1 MLFRS
6 PVWDFFKLG
15 AGAGVLGWKNGWNL
29 WIAWVV
35 NRGNRI
41 AVQLR
46 NELLYDNKATL
57 KILLLKLKIVWY
69 T

>member
-1 MLFRS
+1 M
-6 PVWDFFKLG
+6 G
-15 AGAGVLGWKNGWNL
+15 
-29 WIAWVV
+29 

-41 AVQLR
+41 AVQLK
-46 NELLYDNKATL
+46 NEVLYDNKATL

>member
-1 MLFRS
+1 M
-6 PVWDFFKLG
+6 LG
-15 AGAGVLGWKNGWNL
+15 AGFWVLDWKNDWNL
-29 WIAWVV
+29 WIAWVG

-46 NELLYDNKATL
+46 NELLYDNEATL
-57 KILLLKLKIVWY
+57 KILLLKLKTVWY

>member
-1 MLFRS
+1 M
-6 PVWDFFKLG
+6 G
-15 AGAGVLGWKNGWNL
+15 
-29 WIAWVV
+29 

-46 NELLYDNKATL
+46 NELLYDNEATL
-57 KILLLKLKIVWY
+57 KILLLKLKTVWY